1 MEDKIERQDRLRRR
15 MLIGFVVAM
24 IALYLPKILRE
35 ALETEL
41 PDGLR
46 GVLIVIGLVGSV
58 LFVVYMMR
66 LLIFGAKL
74 AQSPGLAAVLL
85 DERVRTVWS
94 RACAVAFWVVITLLA
109 AASALPA
116 VAWAFTDSGA
126 VVSERVGAVV
136 ADAGLLVGVVTAIT
150 AFLVL
155 DRG

>member
-1 MEDKIERQDRLRRR
+1 MEDQIERQDRLRRR

-35 ALETEL
+35 SLETEL

-46 GVLIVIGLVGSV
+46 GVLIVIGLVGTV

-74 AQSPGLAAVLL
+74 AQSPGLAAVLF
-85 DERVRTVWS
+85 DERVRAVWS